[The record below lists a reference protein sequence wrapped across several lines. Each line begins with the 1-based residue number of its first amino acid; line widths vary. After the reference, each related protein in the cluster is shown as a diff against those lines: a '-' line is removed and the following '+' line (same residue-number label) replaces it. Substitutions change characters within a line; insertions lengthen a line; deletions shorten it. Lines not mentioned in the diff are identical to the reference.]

1 MILAALAIL
10 IGSLT
15 ASWSENASNSFT
27 ERILRRF
34 RSSAECQSAS
44 TFMKRTFD
52 HVRLHP
58 LLLANSVSWRVRP
71 GAPRPCWCNG
81 RRARQRRGRRDD
93 GEGPARSAG
102 PPHGSADAGGQR
114 VRSGDRRDAGDLPVA
129 GRAVWPVADRPTS
142 EGARAEDNNRGQRC
156 PDEMTLDGGKA
167 MWTSKSWADYLPRL
181 RRWMTIW
188 EATVEQDLLSANQG
202 DLGTIATATL
212 WGAMTER
219 LPQLLPLL
227 REEAPSVVRLAE
239 QARSQGALAAQAE
252 ESRKSFGNAWCGGEI
267 EKSLRQ
273 VVQD

>member
-52 HVRLHP
+52 NVRLHP
-58 LLLANSVSWRVRP
+58 LLLADSVSWRVRP

-102 PPHGSADAGGQR
+102 PPHGTADAGGQR
-114 VRSGDRRDAGDLPVA
+114 VRPGDRRDAGDLPVA
-129 GRAVWPVADRPTS
+129 GRAVWPDADRPAS
-142 EGARAEDNNRGQRC
+142 EGARAEDHKRRQRC
-156 PDEMTLDGGKA
+156 PGRNDARWRKGDVDAQILGRLPSAPAPLDDDLGGDGG
-167 MWTSKSWADYLPRL
+167 
-181 RRWMTIW
+181 
-188 EATVEQDLLSANQG
+188 
-202 DLGTIATATL
+202 
-212 WGAMTER
+212 
-219 LPQLLPLL
+219 
-227 REEAPSVVRLAE
+227 
-239 QARSQGALAAQAE
+239 ARSPF
-252 ESRKSFGNAWCGGEI
+252 RKP
-267 EKSLRQ
+267 R
-273 VVQD
+273 